1 MRSPF
6 RVRDRFNI
14 NNYSNLGQ
22 RVITGIIGA
31 GIIVAG
37 SIISPWLYFL
47 IFGLILAFSQMEFYK
62 LSGLDGML
70 PLKSFGTFLGLSIYT
85 LSFFIGMEHL
95 NEKYYFLIFPLASL
109 VFFIKLYKKSDK
121 KPFTGIAY
129 TFLGLFYVAVPF
141 SLLNVA
147 AFSIDGSFHYE
158 VIVGSLF
165 ILWASDSGAY
175 FAGTKFGKTKLFER
189 VSPKKSW
196 EGFLGGAASAFLIAY
211 FLGKNFKSIEEWQW
225 LGIATII
232 IIVGTYGDLIESL
245 FKRSIEIKDS
255 GKSLPGH
262 GGFMDRFDGLLLS
275 APFIAAFL
283 KIF

>member
-31 GIIVAG
+31 GIIVGG

-70 PLKSFGTFLGLSIYT
+70 PLKSFGTFLGLSIFT

-95 NEKYYFLIFPLASL
+95 NEKYYFLIFPLVSL
-109 VFFIKLYKKSDK
+109 VFFIKLYRKSDK

-147 AFSIDGSFHYE
+147 AFSVDGTFHYE

-196 EGFLGGAASAFLIAY
+196 EGFLGGAASAFLVAY

-232 IIVGTYGDLIESL
+232 IIAGTYGDLIESL

>member
-6 RVRDRFNI
+6 RMRDRFNI
-14 NNYSNLGQ
+14 NNYSNLAQ
-22 RVITGIIGA
+22 RVITALIGA
-31 GIIVAG
+31 FVIIAG
-37 SIISPWLYFL
+37 AVYSPWIYF
-47 IFGLILAFSQMEFYK
+47 ITFGLILAFSQMEFYK

-70 PLKSFGTFLGLSIYT
+70 PLKSFGTFLGT
-85 LSFFIGMEHL
+85 LIFALTFFIEIGHL
-95 NEKYYFLIFPLASL
+95 DDKYYFLIFPLVSL
-109 VFFIKLYKKSDK
+109 VFFIKLYRKSDK
-121 KPFTGIAY
+121 KPFTGVAF
-129 TFLGLFYVAVPF
+129 TFLGIFYVAVPF
-141 SLLNVA
+141 ALLNVA
-147 AFSIDGSFHYE
+147 AFAVDGTFHYE
-158 VIVGSLF
+158 IIIGSLL

-196 EGFLGGAASAFLIAY
+196 EGFLGGAGTAY
-211 FLGKNFKSIEEWQW
+211 VISYILGKHFNTLPSWQW
-225 LGIATII
+225 LSIATII
-232 IIVGTYGDLIESL
+232 IIAGTYGDLIESL

-255 GKSLPGH
+255 GKALPGH